1 MQRLR
6 RLVARG
12 PSGREPCS
20 GLGKVGCGEGC
31 LGGCSCD
38 QGWGLPSLRAVLRG
52 EGRRRLAERVWSAG
66 RLVERRGW
74 DGAWERLLERAIR
87 ASAGRRSGQ
96 AQPSAA
102 ALTSSLIANG
112 SSIVGA
118 LRTLALAG
126 RPQPLIDA
134 LRGEATWQ
142 GEAAIHEPTAP
153 LFGRARAA
161 EIGWNAALPLL
172 IAAATAYDDAALAQA
187 TVRLAE
193 HWPAPRPYGRT
204 AALRAQLLEG
214 CPPLAGG
221 ALAAQGL
228 LHVQDLWCERGGC
241 GVCPLSR

>member
-1 MQRLR
+1 
-6 RLVARG
+6 
-12 PSGREPCS
+12 
-20 GLGKVGCGEGC
+20 
-31 LGGCSCD
+31 
-38 QGWGLPSLRAVLRG
+38 LRAVLRG